1 MTSKLDEFRKIWKNE
16 LLKDVR
22 KEISLAIEPL
32 KMELMTSNK
41 KLNDL
46 ENHSRFKET
55 QQALR

>member
-32 KMELMTSNK
+32 KMELMTAKK

-46 ENHSRFKET
+46 ETSLSFLVKSTMH
-55 QQALR
+55 